1 MPRAAADAKQMLE
14 DRDAAASRQ
23 GSKDAA
29 LEYHQSGGAENT
41 PLDDLCDVKGED
53 AADRQGDQPAVIVG
67 PEPDLYDEDV
77 EF

>member
-1 MPRAAADAKQMLE
+1 MPRVAADALQMLE

-29 LEYHQSGGAENT
+29 LEYHQRGGGENT
-41 PLDDLCDVKGED
+41 PLDDLCDAKGED
-53 AADRQGDQPAVIVG
+53 AADRQGDQHAVIVG
-67 PEPDLYDEDV
+67 SEPDLYDEDV